1 MESYWIKSTKK
12 KEFESLNDDIISD
25 ILIIGG
31 GLTGITTAYYLTE
44 EGKDVTVI
52 ERSRIG
58 EHTSGNNTGKITSQ
72 HGLFYNYL
80 INSQSEEF
88 AKKYYEANQ
97 KAIKEIKNIIHKEG
111 IDCGFKTENS
121 YVFTNKI
128 EEIENL
134 KKEVEAVKKIG
145 GKVRMVEKTE
155 VPIQMIAAIEFPEQA
170 SFNPKQYI
178 NGLAEKVVENGGNI
192 FEKTVAI
199 KVEKDSKGY
208 ITYLNNDK
216 KIKSNIVVLATHYP
230 IINIPGYYFMKM
242 YQSMSYIIAIDPK
255 EKLFDGMYINAE
267 LPTISLRP
275 AKYKDEELLL
285 IAGSDH
291 KTGDKRDLSN
301 RYSFLEKIAK
311 EMYPNCEVKYKWN
324 AEDCISLDKIP
335 YIGTFSSLMPD
346 VYLGTGYNKWGITL
360 SNVAANII
368 TDKILGRENEYADI
382 FNSTRVEPVKNIEEV
397 KNMLKETTYSLV
409 LNKFNIPEETLKD
422 VKKGEGKIVEVE
434 NKKIGIYKDE
444 NGKIFAIKPICSH
457 LGCEVSWN
465 NLDKTWDCP
474 CHGSRFNYKGECISE
489 PAIKDLEVID
499 INE

>member
-1 MESYWIKSTKK
+1 MKSYWLESAKK
-12 KEFESLNDDIISD
+12 QEFETLNEDTVTD
-25 ILIIGG
+25 ILVIGG
-31 GLTGITTAYYLTE
+31 GLTGITTAYYLTKA
-44 EGKDVTVI
+44 GRDVTI
-52 ERSRIG
+52 IDKNRIG

-80 INSQSEEF
+80 INSKDEKF

-111 IDCGFKTENS
+111 INCGFKTENS

-134 KKEVEAVKKIG
+134 KQEVKAIKKIE
-145 GKVRMVEKTE
+145 GKVEYIEKIDI
-155 VPIQMIAAIEFPEQA
+155 PIQMIAAIKFPEQA

-178 NGLAEKVVENGGNI
+178 DGLSKKIVKQGGKI
-192 FEKTVAI
+192 FENTTAV
-199 KVEKDSKGY
+199 KVEKEGKVY
-208 ITYLNNDK
+208 NTYLSNNK

-275 AKYKDEELLL
+275 LKYEDKELLL
-285 IAGSDH
+285 LAGSDH

-301 RYSFLEKIAK
+301 SYNFLEKIAK

-324 AEDCISLDKIP
+324 TEDCISLDKIP
-335 YIGTFSSLMPD
+335 YIGIFSSLMPD
-346 VYLGTGYNKWGITL
+346 VYLGTGYKKWGITS
-360 SNVAANII
+360 SNIAANII
-368 TDKILGRENEYADI
+368 ADKILGKENEYSDI

-397 KNMLKETTYSLV
+397 KNMLKETTYSLI

-422 VKKGEGKIVEVE
+422 VKKGEGKIVKVE
-434 NKKIGIYKDE
+434 DEKIGIYKDE

-489 PAIKDLEVID
+489 PAIKNLEMID
-499 INE
+499 FNE

>member
-1 MESYWIKSTKK
+1 MKSYWLESAKK
-12 KEFESLNDDIISD
+12 QEFETLNEDTLTD
-25 ILIIGG
+25 ILVIGG
-31 GLTGITTAYYLTE
+31 GLTGITTAYYLT
-44 EGKDVTVI
+44 KASRDVI
-52 ERSRIG
+52 IIDKNGIG

-80 INSQSEEF
+80 INSKGEKF

-97 KAIKEIKNIIHKEG
+97 KAIKEIKNIVHKEG
-111 IDCGFKTENS
+111 IDCGFKTESS

-134 KKEVEAVKKIG
+134 KQEVKAIKKIE
-145 GKVRMVEKTE
+145 GKVEYVEKIDI
-155 VPIQMIAAIEFPEQA
+155 PIQMIAAVKFPEQA
-170 SFNPKQYI
+170 SFNPKKYI
-178 NGLAEKVVENGGNI
+178 DGLSKKIVKQGGKI
-192 FEKTVAI
+192 FENTTAV
-199 KVEKDSKGY
+199 KVEKEGKVY
-208 ITYLNNDK
+208 NTYLSNNK

-275 AKYKDEELLL
+275 IKYEDKELLL
-285 IAGSDH
+285 LAGSDH

-301 RYSFLEKIAK
+301 SYSFLEKIAK

-324 AEDCISLDKIP
+324 TEDCISLDKIP
-335 YIGTFSSLMPD
+335 YIGIFSSLMPD
-346 VYLGTGYNKWGITL
+346 VYLGTGYKKWGITS
-360 SNVAANII
+360 SNIAANII
-368 TDKILGRENEYADI
+368 ADKILGKENEYSDI

-397 KNMLKETTYSLV
+397 KNMLKETTYSLI

-422 VKKGEGKIVEVE
+422 VKKGEGKIVKVE
-434 NKKIGIYKDE
+434 DEKIGIYKDE

-489 PAIKDLEVID
+489 PAIKNLEIID
-499 INE
+499 FSE